1 MIIKKYFCIS
11 QNIPTFVLNIT
22 YMKYLLLVKLL
33 IISNLVYSQDTQVIG
48 ETIFSLV
55 KQIRKDSSINSEIV
69 MNQTL
74 CKVARI
80 QAEYIL
86 NSGNF
91 THDNPNSGYTTVD
104 DRVRKFGF
112 RSGANENLTYLNY
125 SKESSDSLGR
135 RAISNFMKSP
145 PHRYTLLSGDELN
158 TPVKTAYGQSI
169 LYDMIRQK
177 IIIVQVYVQCDYPS
191 DLLMK

>member
-1 MIIKKYFCIS
+1 MRYF
-11 QNIPTFVLNIT
+11 
-22 YMKYLLLVKLL
+22 LLVNLL
-33 IISNLVYSQDTQVIG
+33 IISNLLHSQDTQVIG

-55 KQIRKDSSINSEIV
+55 KQIRKDSSIKSEIV
-69 MNQTL
+69 MNKSL
-74 CKVARI
+74 CKAAKI

-86 NSGNF
+86 NSGNV
-91 THDNPNSGYTTVD
+91 THDNPNSGCTTVD

-112 RSGANENLTYLNY
+112 RSGSNENITYLNY
-125 SKESSDSLGR
+125 NKESSDSLGR